1 MFDSGRNLVD
11 LTLMFSMLPI
21 FGIILVVGPCIQI
34 FNRYYIYSY
43 FQILSRIIGL
53 EFLLF
58 FCDFDM
64 MAAYRD
70 GEVVNISSYPN
81 CSGESCH
88 CRSSIASEN
97 LNCSAVTLRIWKGL
111 YHERY
116 GDIVKVLSTVTI
128 DLFKNVKFPVSLT
141 VKYFHLWLTS
151 PY

>member
-1 MFDSGRNLVD
+1 
-11 LTLMFSMLPI
+11 
-21 FGIILVVGPCIQI
+21 
-34 FNRYYIYSY
+34 
-43 FQILSRIIGL
+43 
-53 EFLLF
+53 
-58 FCDFDM
+58 M

-97 LNCSAVTLRIWKGL
+97 LNCSEVTLKIWKGL

-116 GDIVKVLSTVTI
+116 GDIVKVLSTVTL
-128 DLFKNVKFPVSLT
+128 DLFKNVKFPVSFT
-141 VKYFHLWLTS
+141 VKYFHVWLTS